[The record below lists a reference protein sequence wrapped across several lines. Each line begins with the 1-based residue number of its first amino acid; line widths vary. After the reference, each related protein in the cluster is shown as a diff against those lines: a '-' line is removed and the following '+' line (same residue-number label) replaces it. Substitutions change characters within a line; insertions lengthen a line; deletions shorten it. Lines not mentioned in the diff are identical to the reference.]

1 MADAAKTDARVRVF
15 ARLRPAKQDEEHL
28 ERERES
34 QLGIAIASN
43 QHHKPHVIDRH

>member
-34 QLGIAIASN
+34 VGN
-43 QHHKPHVIDRH
+43 RHSFQPTSQATRY